1 MNCKSEPLALK
12 TALMFHGVS
21 ASELG
26 FTVHGEGFVQHGLL
40 EQRLCLQRA
49 QTRARA
55 WALLGMAFEVCL
67 LEGLGLGLELIEG
80 VAIAALPDGT
90 LDGPGPAG
98 AEADLPLV
106 RAECRA
112 DFRE

>member
-1 MNCKSEPLALK
+1 
-12 TALMFHGVS
+12 MFHGVS
-21 ASELG
+21 ANELG